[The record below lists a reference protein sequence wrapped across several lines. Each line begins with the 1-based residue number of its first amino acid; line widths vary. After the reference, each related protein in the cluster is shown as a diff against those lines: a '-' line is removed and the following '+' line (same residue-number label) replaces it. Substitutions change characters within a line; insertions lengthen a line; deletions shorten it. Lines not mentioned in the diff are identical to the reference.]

1 MHFSVYAMANIGND
15 EAAKEAKILALA
27 AALKDHR
34 EALHFIPEIF
44 EQFTALQSNEYKAT
58 LIEKK
63 TKDLEQKVE
72 SLLNDNEVKDKRG
85 SRPSSLLGK
94 DAGNHSAT
102 LRIIEKDDML
112 REKDEKILMLEQK
125 LEEAKVDKE
134 RKRELISSLQRKLE
148 TMKSTKLEKGCPDT
162 QAHERSIQAMKD
174 RYEEMKHELNIKDQK
189 LKEKEDKFLLFE
201 KWYNSTIHNKD
212 SDLEQMK
219 LRYDEL
225 NHVLNTKDQELKDEK
240 DKFLLREKE
249 YNSVIHNKDRDIEQ
263 MKLRLQQLQKDYNS
277 TIHSKDSDTERLKIR
292 INELEHGAS
301 SALRCKDWE
310 IEQLKS
316 RIASISDKKVR
327 QDQSRV
333 ENTLSMNRQSKL
345 EEDFKLFVDEAR
357 MDACERIQLLCKSNE
372 DNYVR
377 IYYPRLACLIFEAA
391 YEQAKQA
398 KQAFG
403 EICKDVSSSL
413 IHSAPDWIHRF
424 LSFRKKRYLFVPI
437 TFRVGTSMQDMEY
450 PTDVVDAI
458 FLSLKE
464 SATAHNVTFC
474 VTDVQ
479 NTVRQ
484 KWHSWF
490 QDDRW
495 FKPDEKIIR
504 DPQILSYIEKCIK
517 LTWRMVTQVPA
528 MTLEYQSKYLERDF
542 HTVVT
547 HRSSRAMYNN
557 TAFERQ
563 EIALYIWPGLR
574 DGQGTVIRRG
584 DVICKVTR

>member
-58 LIEKK
+58 LIENK
-63 TKDLEQKVE
+63 TKDLEQKVK
-72 SLLNDNEVKDKRG
+72 SLLYDIEVKDK
-85 SRPSSLLGK
+85 
-94 DAGNHSAT
+94 
-102 LRIIEKDDML
+102 
-112 REKDEKILMLEQK
+112 
-125 LEEAKVDKE
+125 
-134 RKRELISSLQRKLE
+134 
-148 TMKSTKLEKGCPDT
+148 
-162 QAHERSIQAMKD
+162 
-174 RYEEMKHELNIKDQK
+174 
-189 LKEKEDKFLLFE
+189 
-201 KWYNSTIHNKD
+201 
-212 SDLEQMK
+212 
-219 LRYDEL
+219 RYDEL

-249 YNSVIHNKDRDIEQ
+249 YNSIIHIKDRDIEQ
-263 MKLRLQQLQKDYNS
+263 MKL
-277 TIHSKDSDTERLKIR
+277 R

-301 SALRCKDWE
+301 SALRCKDRE

-357 MDACERIQLLCKSNE
+357 MDACDRIQSLCKSNE
-372 DNYVR
+372 DSCVR
-377 IYYPRLACLIFEAA
+377 ICYPRLACLIFEAA

-403 EICKDVSSSL
+403 EICKNVSSSL
-413 IHSAPDWIHRF
+413 IHSAPDLIHDF
-424 LSFRKKRYLFVPI
+424 LSFRKKMCPSVSI
-437 TFRVGTSMQDMEY
+437 TLPVSTSRQDREY
-450 PTDVVDAI
+450 PTDVVDA
-458 FLSLKE
+458 FLLSLKE

-474 VTDVQ
+474 VTDIQ
-479 NTVRQ
+479 DTVRQ

-490 QDDRW
+490 QNNRC
-495 FKPDEKIIR
+495 FQPDEKIIT
-504 DPQILSYIEKCIK
+504 DPQIFSYIEKCIK

-528 MTLEYQSKYLERDF
+528 MTLEYQSKYLESDL

-547 HRSSRAMYNN
+547 HRSSHAMYNS
-557 TAFERQ
+557 TAFEKQ

-574 DGQGTVIRRG
+574 DGRGTVIRRG
-584 DVICKVTR
+584 DVICKVAR

>member
-1 MHFSVYAMANIGND
+1 MHFSVYAMANIEND

-44 EQFTALQSNEYKAT
+44 EHFSALQ
-58 LIEKK
+58 
-63 TKDLEQKVE
+63 
-72 SLLNDNEVKDKRG
+72 
-85 SRPSSLLGK
+85 
-94 DAGNHSAT
+94 
-102 LRIIEKDDML
+102 
-112 REKDEKILMLEQK
+112 
-125 LEEAKVDKE
+125 
-134 RKRELISSLQRKLE
+134 
-148 TMKSTKLEKGCPDT
+148 
-162 QAHERSIQAMKD
+162 
-174 RYEEMKHELNIKDQK
+174 
-189 LKEKEDKFLLFE
+189 
-201 KWYNSTIHNKD
+201 
-212 SDLEQMK
+212 
-219 LRYDEL
+219 RYDEL
-225 NHVLNTKDQELKDEK
+225 NHTKDQELKDEK

-249 YNSVIHNKDRDIEQ
+249 YNSIIHNKNRDIEQ
-263 MKLRLQQLQKDYNS
+263 MKL
-277 TIHSKDSDTERLKIR
+277 R

-301 SALRCKDWE
+301 SALCSKDRE

-357 MDACERIQLLCKSNE
+357 MDACDRIQLLCKSNE
-372 DNYVR
+372 DTYVR
-377 IYYPRLACLIFEAA
+377 ICYPRLACLIFEAA

-398 KQAFG
+398 KQAFE
-403 EICKDVSSSL
+403 EICKYVSSSL
-413 IHSAPDWIHRF
+413 IHSAPDWIHHF
-424 LSFRKKRYLFVPI
+424 LSLRKKRHQFVPI

-458 FLSLKE
+458 LLSLKE

-490 QDDRW
+490 EDDRR

-547 HRSSRAMYNN
+547 HRAMYN

-574 DGQGTVIRRG
+574 DGRGTVIRRG